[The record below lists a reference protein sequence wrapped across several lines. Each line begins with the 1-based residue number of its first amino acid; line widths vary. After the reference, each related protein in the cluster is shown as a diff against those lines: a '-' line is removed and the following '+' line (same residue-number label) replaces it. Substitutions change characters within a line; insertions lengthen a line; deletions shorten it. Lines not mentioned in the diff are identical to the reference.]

1 MSRWFK
7 TIGPFKG
14 TLRLTSKF
22 PPAKDSWESAELVHQ
37 YLFFISAVDHR
48 RLVFAD
54 EKPFK
59 GKDLYDRVRRDPLT
73 GIVPNL
79 TCNAN
84 SRNRYYNVFCAISM
98 KEDIPFCSRVVDETG
113 DAILFSEF
121 LAECIR
127 EVILQRGDIFIVDN
141 CTIYMQGE
149 NEHLQDILWENYGI
163 LMMALPPYHPELNP
177 TELVFRALL
186 KRMRSLRCKKGTIID
201 FVSEIRRTLWEMSHR
216 LARSFFKECG
226 YLQN

>member
-1 MSRWFK
+1 M
-7 TIGPFKG
+7 
-14 TLRLTSKF
+14 
-22 PPAKDSWESAELVHQ
+22 
-37 YLFFISAVDHR
+37 
-48 RLVFAD
+48 
-54 EKPFK
+54 
-59 GKDLYDRVRRDPLT
+59 RRDPLT

-84 SRNRYYNVFCAISM
+84 SRNR
-98 KEDIPFCSRVVDETG
+98 VVDETG

-121 LAECIR
+121 VAECIR
-127 EVILQRGDIFIVDN
+127 EGILQRGDIFIVDN
-141 CTIYMQGE
+141 CTIHMQGE